1 MLIANAVQL
10 NQKMPPTN
18 CFAPFTFQHQAMCE
32 SNVET
37 TKSKSPI
44 IFELEF
50 DDLSKVRV
58 V

>member
-1 MLIANAVQL
+1 MGRLLLID
-10 NQKMPPTN
+10 P
-18 CFAPFTFQHQAMCE
+18 
-32 SNVET
+32 
-37 TKSKSPI
+37 TKSKSPV

>member
-1 MLIANAVQL
+1 MGRLLLI
-10 NQKMPPTN
+10 
-18 CFAPFTFQHQAMCE
+18 
-32 SNVET
+32 ET
-37 TKSKSPI
+37 AKSKSPV

>member
-1 MLIANAVQL
+1 MGRLFLI
-10 NQKMPPTN
+10 
-18 CFAPFTFQHQAMCE
+18 
-32 SNVET
+32 ET
-37 TKSKSPI
+37 TKSKSPA